1 MMAAIGLALLCGGGL
16 LFAAQASQQ
25 PPAARQQQTIRAGVS
40 VVNLFATVRDKDRRI
55 VADLT
60 QAEFRVFE
68 DGREQK
74 VEFFS
79 RELNLPLTMG
89 LLVDTSPSQG
99 AVLGA
104 EQEAAVRFLHRVMR
118 KGDLT
123 FIASF
128 DSEVDLLSE
137 FTEDLARLERA
148 VMRARMNAGSPR
160 GIIQGPFPTQ
170 PRGTRFYDAVYLG
183 CTEKLAR
190 EAGRKALVVLT
201 DGQDQGSQMKLEEAV
216 EACQQTNTVIHII
229 LIADPQYYRGFYEG
243 TGAAKKIC
251 DETGGRMIEVRNEKK
266 LEEAFDQITEELRS
280 QYTLGYYPEN
290 TSRDGKFRK
299 VKVETKRKDTRVLAR
314 KGYYAPGS

>member
-1 MMAAIGLALLCGGGL
+1 MALLSGGGL
-16 LFAAQASQQ
+16 LLAAPQTQQQPPQQ
-25 PPAARQQQTIRAGVS
+25 PPAKQQQTIRAGVS
-40 VVNLFATVRDKDRRI
+40 VVNLFATVRDKNRRI
-55 VADLT
+55 IPDLT
-60 QAEFRVFE
+60 KEDFRVFE
-68 DGREQK
+68 DGQEQK
-74 VEFFS
+74 LEFFA

-89 LLVDTSPSQG
+89 VLVDTSPSQG
-99 AVLGA
+99 GVLGA

-137 FTEDLARLERA
+137 FTEDLAWLERA
-148 VMRARMNAGSPR
+148 VMRTQVNAGSPR

-183 CTEKLAR
+183 CNEKLAR
-190 EAGRKALVVLT
+190 EAGRKALVALT
-201 DGQDQGSQMKLEEAV
+201 DGHDQGSQVKLDEAV
-216 EACQQTNTVIHII
+216 EACQQTNTVIHVI

-243 TGAAKKIC
+243 SGAAKKVAE
-251 DETGGRMIEVRNEKK
+251 ETGGRMIEVRSEKK

-290 TSRDGKFRK
+290 TARDGKFRK